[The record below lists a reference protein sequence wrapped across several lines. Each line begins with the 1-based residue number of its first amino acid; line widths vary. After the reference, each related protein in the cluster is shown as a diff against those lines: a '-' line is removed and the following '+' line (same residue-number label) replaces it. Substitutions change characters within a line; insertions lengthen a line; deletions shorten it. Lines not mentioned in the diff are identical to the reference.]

1 MISTPWQT
9 KGSLHK
15 LGTRETLAVTQL
27 HHRMEGFDF
36 VREVSPADAA
46 SHKPDRKQPSLYLD
60 PPESTAPNA
69 WGMVID
75 LDACIG
81 GNACVAACTAE
92 NNLKG
97 PPGD

>member
-60 PPESTAPNA
+60 PPESTAPTPGA
-69 WGMVID
+69 W
-75 LDACIG
+75 
-81 GNACVAACTAE
+81 
-92 NNLKG
+92 
-97 PPGD
+97 